1 MILAYFGPGFVAVV
15 LLVMSGCAGVAYLAT
30 KLLARI
36 KKQFVGH
43 DGGDSVPR
51 LGWARWIASIVLGSG
66 VVLGWG
72 FAAFYLVS
80 PLRGEMIAAP
90 YTVGLSAVCKHDKF
104 AELCAAGLIALL
116 AMASQFFPARGRQWP
131 VVYGTRKVVASV
143 GWFAACYVTMV
154 SLFA

>member
-1 MILAYFGPGFVAVV
+1 MILAFFGPGFVAVV
-15 LLVMSGCAGVAYLAT
+15 LLVMSGCAGVAYLMT
-30 KLLARI
+30 KLLVRI

-43 DGGDSVPR
+43 DGRDSVPR

-72 FAAFYLVS
+72 FAAFYLVR

-90 YTVGLSAVCKHDKF
+90 YTVGFSAVCEHDIF

-116 AMASQFFPARGRQWP
+116 AIAAQFFPDRGGQWP
-131 VVYGTRKVVASV
+131 VIHGIRKVVASV
-143 GWFAACYVTMV
+143 GWFAAFYVTMV